1 MGTAFEHVLVATDG
15 SPMSDKALELALR
28 LAGGSRVT
36 ALTVVHDYGLP
47 EYLHAA
53 VRGRPDAQL
62 LREELLSEG
71 RRLLGDAVARVA
83 RGDTP
88 VVEQQV
94 VLSSKAPCHE
104 IVAAARRQGCD
115 LIVMSSH
122 GLGGRLSGLL
132 GSQAQAVLT
141 LAEVPVLIAR

>member
-1 MGTAFEHVLVATDG
+1 MVAAFEHVLVATDG
-15 SPMSDKALELALR
+15 SPMADKALELALR
-28 LAGGSRVT
+28 VANGSRVT

-62 LREELLSEG
+62 LREELLAEG

-83 RGDTP
+83 RDNTP
-88 VVEQQV
+88 VEQQV
-94 VLSSKAPCHE
+94 VLSGKAPCHE
-104 IVAAARRQGCD
+104 IVAAASRQGCD

-122 GLGGRLSGLL
+122 GLGGRMAGLL
-132 GSQAQAVLT
+132 GSQTQAVLS
-141 LAEVPVLIAR
+141 LAAVPVLVTR